1 MFWVLGPES
10 YTKQALGKRS
20 LNLGI
25 LLSPHSRS
33 LLPPNAPNTVHGAGK
48 ADRQNIAIG
57 QLVVVIECGGY
68 VYVHLAAPWDKLSPW
83 YLNRAN
89 LSLEEAQR
97 NTVIII
103 SNS

>member
-10 YTKQALGKRS
+10 CTKQALGKRS

-25 LLSPHSRS
+25 LLSPHSM
-33 LLPPNAPNTVHGAGK
+33 LPSNAPNTVHGAGK
-48 ADRQNIAIG
+48 ADGQNIAIG

-68 VYVHLAAPWDKLSPW
+68 VYVYLAAPWDKLSPR

-97 NTVIII
+97 NTVILI